1 MKRSLQIA
9 VPVLLLMAMATA
21 WLSYRGMMRPHIE
34 GFSNEAGAWTPYG
47 GAWQLSDGVMRNNSD
62 ERGAKLLGGSKYWK
76 DYSVEADVALLG
88 SYGDTG
94 LIVRARDPEQGVD
107 SYSGFFAGLRT
118 LDNTL
123 ILGRSDFGWEEYKA
137 TPIPGN
143 IQVRRFYHLK
153 VVVVGCSIGVRVDL
167 PDGSAV
173 REGVELSNCV
183 GAGQVGVKSYQTPAM
198 WKNFSVKPA
207 TRADL
212 RALMDGVA
220 LGSHKAG
227 TLHGVAQGVNDI
239 GPIQQEALNHRL
251 EGTTVPVAEL
261 RLLSPTTASEASI
274 RGVVRLLSP
283 IVYVE
288 DATGGIAVESHDAP
302 ALAIG
307 DEVQITG
314 VISRSAGMPVMR
326 QGHVKILWSNNP
338 ASPPMVTADEAATG
352 DEDGR
357 LVVLQGTLM
366 RTLKTSATQ
375 SVLELEA
382 GGEVFRAIPEA
393 NTYQG
398 ELAQLKP
405 GSELQLTGVIRSDPL
420 FAGDS
425 AFALLLS
432 PSQGA
437 LRVTREAPWWTP
449 AHIVFVAVLIVAI
462 VVGGVVI
469 YNEIKHRYLL
479 HVLEERELLAHDLH
493 DTVSQSFAGIGFQLR
508 AVEDT
513 LGSGKSPR
521 LQLERAQG
529 MVRESHEELRRSI
542 TTLRSEVASL
552 SNLAAALKACAERL
566 VEGGSLAIECV
577 SEGEPRRLPLR
588 VADCFF
594 RIGQESI
601 SNAVLHAE
609 ASSLSI
615 RLRYEARHLTLVIID
630 NGRGLSE
637 KKESTGNGLF
647 GMNKRAEM
655 IGAHLQISSDD
666 HGTTV
671 QLETE
676 LVRLPHLLNG
686 SGIHGFWPYLKA
698 SIWKGGRHD

>member
-1 MKRSLQIA
+1 
-9 VPVLLLMAMATA
+9 MAMAGT
-21 WLSYRGMMRPHIE
+21 WLGYRSLMRPRID
-34 GFSNEAGAWTPYG
+34 GFNNPADAWTPYG

-76 DYSVEADVALLG
+76 DYSVEADIALLG

-123 ILGRSDFGWEEYKA
+123 ILGRSDFGLEEYKA

-143 IQVRRFYHLK
+143 IEVRRFYHLK
-153 VVVVGCSIGVRVDL
+153 VVVVGCSIGVMVNL
-167 PDGSAV
+167 PDGGAV
-173 REGVELSNCV
+173 REGVELTNCNR
-183 GAGQVGVKSYQTPAM
+183 AGQVGIKSYQTPAI
-198 WKNFSVKPA
+198 WKNFRVQPA
-207 TRADL
+207 TIAAL
-212 RALMDGVA
+212 RALMGGVP

-227 TLHGVAQGVNDI
+227 TLHGAAKGVNDI

-251 EGTTVPVAEL
+251 EGSTVPIAEL
-261 RLLSPTTASEASI
+261 RLLSPTTASQASI

-283 IVYVE
+283 MVYVE

-314 VISRSAGMPVMR
+314 SISRSAGMPVMR

-338 ASPPMVTADEAATG
+338 ASPPMISADEAATG

-366 RTLKTSATQ
+366 RTLEASGGRG
-375 SVLELEA
+375 VLELEA
-382 GGEVFRAIPEA
+382 RGEVFRVIVEA
-393 NTYQG
+393 NNYER
-398 ELAQLKP
+398 ELSKLRP
-405 GSELQLTGVIRSDPL
+405 GSELQLTGVIRSDPG

-437 LRVTREAPWWTP
+437 LRVTHEAPWWTRR
-449 AHIVFVAVLIVAI
+449 HIVYVTALVMVLA
-462 VVGGVVI
+462 VGGVMI
-469 YNEIKHRYLL
+469 YDEIKHRYLL

-513 LGSGKSPR
+513 LGAGRSPDKE
-521 LQLERAQG
+521 LVRAQS

-577 SEGEPRRLPLR
+577 SDGEPRRLPLR

-615 RLRYEARHLTLVIID
+615 RLRSEARHLTLLIVD

-647 GMNKRAEM
+647 GMSKRAEM
-655 IGAHLQISSDD
+655 IGAHLEITSDG
-666 HGTTV
+666 HGTSV
-671 QLETE
+671 RLEIE
-676 LVRLPHLLNG
+676 LMRLPHLLNG
-686 SGIHGFWPYLKA
+686 SCVHGLWLYLKE
-698 SIWKGGRHD
+698 SMRKGVRHG